1 LLEDLG
7 IPTHILPEVVPPG
20 TRLGNYE
27 GMPVIAPACHDTGSA
42 VAAVP
47 AQTADFAYISSG
59 TWCLVGLEVERP
71 LITAAALAANVTN
84 EGGVDHTYRL
94 LKNVMGLWILQQCR
108 AQWERDGTPHTY
120 DELVQLA
127 GAAPPWQHV
136 INPNDPLFLTPG
148 DHPQHIRDYCRRTG
162 QATPAS
168 KGAIVRCVLESLAL
182 AYRAVLA
189 ELTAVSG
196 RNVAVIHLVGGGS
209 QNELLNQMTAGA
221 TGLPVVAGPSEA
233 TVIGNALVQFVALG
247 EIENIAQG
255 RQVVANSAPLRR
267 YEAQDQAYWPAAYEQ
282 YKEVTLNENGAGGR

>member
-1 LLEDLG
+1 
-7 IPTHILPEVVPPG
+7 
-20 TRLGNYE
+20 
-27 GMPVIAPACHDTGSA
+27 
-42 VAAVP
+42 VP

-59 TWCLVGLEVERP
+59 TWCLVGLEVDRP

-108 AQWERDGTPHTY
+108 AQWERYGTPHTY

-148 DHPQHIRDYCRRTG
+148 DHPQLIRDYCRRTG

-189 ELTAVSG
+189 ELTAVYG
-196 RNVAVIHLVGGGS
+196 RNVTVIHLVGGGS

-233 TVIGNALVQFVALG
+233 TVMGNALVQFVALG

-255 RQVVANSAPLRR
+255 RQVVAHSAPLRR
-267 YEAQDQAYWPAAYEQ
+267 YEPQDQAYWQAAYEQ
-282 YKEVTLNENGAGGR
+282 YKKVTFSSPIPSP